1 VFVKAIGKKA
11 VGWKIV
17 LLLRLSPMLPYN
29 GSVIHLTSAL
39 PFSCE

>member
-1 VFVKAIGKKA
+1 VKAIGKKA

-29 GSVIHLTSAL
+29 GSATHPIY
-39 PFSCE
+39 PFQA